1 MATNLAIVVGIN
13 QYSYLQPL
21 RYGKQ
26 DAEAVASALEKAG
39 FQVCLF
45 TEDIPKV
52 KYTQSTPGLPTYGN
66 LYNFLYNQLGTLKLT
81 QVDQLWFFFSGH
93 GARKDGDYLMLS
105 DSSPGGEGRTAL
117 SVNDVRE
124 RLRRCK
130 ADNIVM
136 FFDACRNEGRRD
148 GQGFGTEK
156 LQGIITYYSCA
167 AQEVSWEIE
176 QLQHGAFTYVL
187 LEILR
192 NPGNK
197 GCITVERL
205 EQYLS
210 QKVPQINKQY
220 GKPIQTPHA
229 CVEPVSRGKI
239 ILFGE
244 PKEEDIKA
252 LKYEARDAEGKNK
265 VEARLLW
272 REVNRR
278 TKGLDPDYEEALLR
292 MGSDFSDSSGS
303 ILAEQ
308 TKTCENSEI
317 KASTSTPSPPARPP
331 VKSPR
336 KNPQQQKKKKNFQP
350 ISKIFFGTLL
360 IALVTPL
367 FFVKD
372 RIQLPFQWPF
382 NCQDTYENQDYG
394 FKINYPCDWSEK
406 EPVYSFF
413 KNIKNIITF
422 EPKNNAQ
429 NITMTITKRKLEE
442 NEQLSLLSYRDKHIE
457 NREEIAK
464 QQGRK
469 LELEDRVPTKLG
481 NSDAYRLI
489 FKTKKP
495 GEKEVWETQVLTI
508 RNNQAYI
515 ITYESPSDLDNHF
528 KDTVDKMIQSFEF
541 LD

>member
-1 MATNLAIVVGIN
+1 MATNFAIVVGIN
-13 QYSYLQPL
+13 QYSYLPDL

-39 FQVCLF
+39 FQVSLF

-52 KYTQSTPGLPTYGN
+52 KHTQSTPGLLTYGS
-66 LYNFLYNQLGTLKLT
+66 LYNFLYNELGRLKLT

-93 GARKDGDYLMLS
+93 GTRKDGDYLMLS
-105 DSSPGGEGRTAL
+105 DSSPGGEKRTAL
-117 SVNDVRE
+117 SVHDVRE

-136 FFDACRNEGRRD
+136 FFDACRNEGRKD
-148 GQGFGTEK
+148 GQRFGTEK

-176 QLQHGAFTYVL
+176 QLQHGAFTYAL

-210 QKVPQINKQY
+210 QKVPQINQQH

-229 CVEPVSRGKI
+229 CVEPVSKGKI

-265 VEARLLW
+265 VEARLLGP
-272 REVNRR
+272 EVNRR
-278 TKGLDPDYEEALLR
+278 TRGLDPDYEEALLPMR
-292 MGSDFSDSSGS
+292 SDFSDSSGS

-308 TKTCENSEI
+308 TKTSENSEI
-317 KASTSTPSPPARPP
+317 KASTSTPNPPARPP

-336 KNPQQQKKKKNFQP
+336 KNPQQPKKKKKFQP
-350 ISKIFFGTLL
+350 ISKIFLGTSL
-360 IALVTPL
+360 IALVTSL
-367 FFVKD
+367 FFVKEP
-372 RIQLPFQWPF
+372 IQLLF
-382 NCQDTYENQDYG
+382 NCQNPYENQDYG

-406 EPVYSFF
+406 EHSSNFF
-413 KNIKNIITF
+413 ENLKDLVTF

-429 NITMTITKRKLEE
+429 NITMTIANEKFEE

-457 NREEIAK
+457 NRKEIAR

-508 RNNQAYI
+508 RNNQGYI
-515 ITYESPSDLDNHF
+515 ITYESPSALDNHF

-541 LD
+541 LE